1 MKGPRFS
8 KTLRVA
14 GAALLASFLG
24 AGIAARQEPQPQPRP
39 IPPPNDDLSGRWVTN
54 TGEGV
59 LIRQDGSTVSAK
71 FDTPQSCASGGQ
83 RANLLVGARY
93 SGNQLSGPAD
103 YIACAFATPPFL
115 RVCGLPSVHATK
127 FNATVSEDG
136 ASITGKWFAKGHWIT
151 LSGGQPVGC
160 RPDSDYDAW
169 TDFTLTRCGSQDME
183 LTSDDDF
190 RINTDSKMPELQGE
204 SVPPQGK
211 VQWEAQIKFKSDG
224 GRSCSGGP
232 DFDSASMNERI
243 ETFTPVFSAI
253 YGGTLTIKVTTAC
266 GTVTKTEKIKGTN
279 PTRAE
284 INAEIGTVGAPFEAD
299 DLKRIAC
306 HESPVGQFDG
316 TGNPV
321 IAGGGDVGIMQIC
334 YRRQTR
340 DIWDWKHNVQRG
352 RENLQEQV
360 RFARQMPRFVRV
372 GKRDNDANRIV
383 YPRNALQGYAEAT
396 DFTDEQ
402 LRMEAIKRYNA
413 GTELNVGYWE
423 WDPAANQW
431 IANPLGGGG
440 GPGYADDVIAESTAC
455 GS

>member
-1 MKGPRFS
+1 MTVLRFS
-8 KTLRVA
+8 KTPRIA

-24 AGIAARQEPQPQPRP
+24 AGIAARQQPQPQPSP
-39 IPPPNDDLSGRWVTN
+39 HYDLNGTWATDDGKAVVMRH
-54 TGEGV
+54 
-59 LIRQDGSTVSAK
+59 DGNTVSAR
-71 FDTPQSCASGGQ
+71 FETPQPCERGGQ
-83 RANLLVGARY
+83 RAHLLVGARY
-93 SGNQLSGPAD
+93 SGNELSGD
-103 YIACAFATPPFL
+103 TEYIACAFAEEKYL
-115 RVCGLPSVHATK
+115 RACNLASVYATK
-127 FNATVSEDG
+127 FKATVSEDG
-136 ASITGKWFAKGHWIT
+136 STITGEWLADGNWFT
-151 LSGGQPVGC
+151 LVDGEPVGC
-160 RPDSDYDAW
+160 RPDSDYDKW
-169 TDFTLTRCGSQDME
+169 TTFTLTRCGSQDLK
-183 LTSDDDF
+183 LTSADDY
-190 RINTDSKMPELQGE
+190 RINTDPKMPELKGE

-211 VQWEAQIKFKSDG
+211 AQWEAQIKFKSDG

-232 DFDSASMNERI
+232 DFDSSTMNERI
-243 ETFTPVFSAI
+243 ETFEPVFSGF
-253 YGGTLTIKVTTAC
+253 YGGELTVKVTTAC
-266 GTVTKTEKIKGTN
+266 GTVTKTEKVKGTN

-316 TGNPV
+316 SGNPV

-334 YRRQTR
+334 YQRQTR

-352 RENLQEQV
+352 RDNLQEQV
-360 RFARQMPRFVRV
+360 RFARQMPGFVRV
-372 GKRDNDANRIV
+372 GKRDRDANRIV

-440 GPGYADDVIAESTAC
+440 GPGYADEVIAESTAC